1 MQSPLRITMR
11 DMATSEAVEE
21 HVRQHADKLDKLCSR
36 LTACHVTI
44 ETPHRHKTHGNHFRV
59 RIDLAVPGGEL
70 VVARDRDESRE
81 HENAYAAVDAAFR
94 DAERLLTSHARKKRA
109 SRRA

>member
-11 DMATSEAVEE
+11 DLPPSEAIEG
-21 HVRQHADKLDKLCSR
+21 HVRTHAAKLDKLCSR

-44 ETPHRHKTHGNHFRV
+44 ETPHRHKTHGNHYRV

-70 VVARDRDESRE
+70 VVDRDRTESKE
-81 HENAYAAVDAAFR
+81 HEDAYAAVDAAFEG
-94 DAERLLTSHARKKRA
+94 AERVLRDHARRQRA
-109 SRRA
+109 ARRV